1 MLFLKNLQQ
10 YFSGRGPLIHVVLD
24 GWGVGAADETNAV
37 NRANLPV
44 MSRLIRGCPYTQLWT
59 HGKYVGLPNE
69 KDLGG
74 SEVGHMTMGAGMVME
89 QGPTLIQNLLQSSE
103 FFENPV
109 LSRIIQ
115 NCVER
120 DTPLHLIGL
129 LSNGNIHSHVD
140 HTEAI
145 IRYAFQSGIRRC
157 YLHALLDGRDVGV
170 QSALDFTEP
179 FEKLFSELK
188 GQRPEIDYAFASG
201 GGREVITMD
210 RDNNW
215 EKIETGWQIHVQGQ
229 SENQFPSIRDAIEHF
244 RKQNPEIIDQ
254 DIPGFVIIRNG
265 EAVGRIEDQHAL
277 IFTNFRG
284 DRATEF
290 SQAVLAD
297 DFPYFERYRCPEV
310 LFAGMTQYDQDNQ
323 IPPDY
328 LVGTPVVEEPFG
340 KRILELGLKQFRLSE
355 TQKFAHV
362 TFFYNG
368 GYREPLDPLQEN
380 YHFIASDKIPSFAE
394 RPAMK
399 APGISKKAVE
409 FINSGEYQYGLI
421 NFANADMVGH
431 TGDFQATVR
440 AVEAVDAALDNI
452 VRAIDA
458 VNGLLV
464 ITADHGNAEQ
474 IKSYTTEKI
483 KSQPHTAHT
492 SNLVPLIYIGRPAKC
507 LPGSGSLSDVSPSLL
522 AIMNI
527 PQPKEMTGKSL
538 IKLMEDNKATVIGK

>member
-1 MLFLKNLQQ
+1 MLSLKNLQQ

-44 MSRLIRGCPYTQLWT
+44 ISRLIRGCPYTQLWT

-69 KDLGG
+69 KDMGG

-89 QGPTLIQNLLQSSE
+89 QGPTLIQNLLQSGE

-115 NCVER
+115 NCVEH
-120 DTPLHLIGL
+120 DTPLHLLGL

-145 IRYAFQSGIRRC
+145 IRHAFQSGIRRC
-157 YLHALLDGRDVGV
+157 YLHALLDGRDAGV

-188 GQRPEIDYAFASG
+188 GQRPGIDYAFASG

-215 EKIETGWQIHVQGQ
+215 EKIETGWRIHVQGQ

-265 EAVGRIEDQHAL
+265 EAVSRIEDQHAL

-284 DRATEF
+284 DRATQF
-290 SQAVLAD
+290 SRAFLAD
-297 DFPYFERYRCPEV
+297 EFPYFERYRCPEV

-368 GYREPLDPLQEN
+368 GYREPLDPLKEN

-399 APGISKKAVE
+399 ASGISKKAVE

-431 TGDFQATVR
+431 SGDFQATVR
-440 AVEAVDAALDNI
+440 AVEAVDSALDNI

-464 ITADHGNAEQ
+464 ITADHGNADEML
-474 IKSYTTEKI
+474 I
-483 KSQPHTAHT
+483 
-492 SNLVPLIYIGRPAKC
+492 SNQNGTLEISAKHSLNPVPFLIYDPLYNGDYRLKPF
-507 LPGSGSLSDVSPSLL
+507 GQEYNNNLSNIAATNFLLLGQAVPDDLAPSLF
-522 AIMNI
+522 
-527 PQPKEMTGKSL
+527 
-538 IKLMEDNKATVIGK
+538 ED

>member
-1 MLFLKNLQQ
+1 MLSLKNLQQ

-44 MSRLIRGCPYTQLWT
+44 ISRLIRGCPYTQLWT

-69 KDLGG
+69 KDMGG

-89 QGPTLIQNLLQSSE
+89 QGPTLIQDLLQSGE

-120 DTPLHLIGL
+120 DTPLHLLGL

-145 IRYAFQSGIRRC
+145 IRHAFQSGIRRC
-157 YLHALLDGRDVGV
+157 YLHALLDGRDTGV

-188 GQRPEIDYAFASG
+188 GQRPGIDYAFASG

-284 DRATEF
+284 DRATQF
-290 SQAVLAD
+290 SRAFLAD
-297 DFPYFERYRCPEV
+297 EFPYFERYRCPEV

-368 GYREPLDPLQEN
+368 GYREPLDPLKEN

-399 APGISKKAVE
+399 ASGISKKAVE

-440 AVEAVDAALDNI
+440 AVEAVDSALDNI

-464 ITADHGNAEQ
+464 ITADHGNADEML
-474 IKSYTTEKI
+474 I
-483 KSQPHTAHT
+483 
-492 SNLVPLIYIGRPAKC
+492 SNQNGTLEISAKHSLNPVPFLIYDPLYNGDYRLKPF
-507 LPGSGSLSDVSPSLL
+507 GQEYNNNLSNIAATNFLLLGQAVPDDLAPSLF
-522 AIMNI
+522 
-527 PQPKEMTGKSL
+527 
-538 IKLMEDNKATVIGK
+538 ED

>member
-24 GWGVGAADETNAV
+24 GWGVGAADGTNAV
-37 NRANLPV
+37 NKANLPV

-69 KDLGG
+69 KDMGG

-89 QGPTLIQNLLQSSE
+89 QGPTLIQNLLQSGE

-120 DTPLHLIGL
+120 DTPLHLLGL

-145 IRYAFQSGIRRC
+145 IRHAFQSGIRRC

-188 GQRPEIDYAFASG
+188 GQRPGIDYAFASG

-215 EKIETGWQIHVQGQ
+215 EKIETGWQIHVHGQ

-464 ITADHGNAEQ
+464 ITADHGNADEML
-474 IKSYTTEKI
+474 I
-483 KSQPHTAHT
+483 
-492 SNLVPLIYIGRPAKC
+492 SNQNGTLEISTKHSLNPVPFLIYDPLYNGDYRLKPF
-507 LPGSGSLSDVSPSLL
+507 GQDYNNNLSNIAATNFLLLGQAVPDDLAPSLF
-522 AIMNI
+522 A
-527 PQPKEMTGKSL
+527 
-538 IKLMEDNKATVIGK
+538 D

>member
-69 KDLGG
+69 KDMGG

-89 QGPTLIQNLLQSSE
+89 QGPTLIQNLLQSGE

-120 DTPLHLIGL
+120 DTPLHLLGL

-145 IRYAFQSGIRRC
+145 IRHAFQSGIRRC

-188 GQRPEIDYAFASG
+188 GQRPGIDYAFASG

-215 EKIETGWQIHVQGQ
+215 EKIETGWQIHVHGQ

-431 TGDFQATVR
+431 TGDLQATVR

-464 ITADHGNAEQ
+464 ITADHGNADEML
-474 IKSYTTEKI
+474 I
-483 KSQPHTAHT
+483 
-492 SNLVPLIYIGRPAKC
+492 SNQNETLEISTKHSLNPVPFLIYDPLYIGDYRLKPF
-507 LPGSGSLSDVSPSLL
+507 GQDYNNNLSNIAATNFLLLGQAVPDDLAPSLF
-522 AIMNI
+522 A
-527 PQPKEMTGKSL
+527 
-538 IKLMEDNKATVIGK
+538 D

>member
-1 MLFLKNLQQ
+1 MLSLKNLQQ

-44 MSRLIRGCPYTQLWT
+44 MSRLIHGCPYTQLWT

-69 KDLGG
+69 KDMGG

-89 QGPTLIQNLLQSSE
+89 QGPTLIQDLLQSGE

-120 DTPLHLIGL
+120 DTPLHLLGL

-140 HTEAI
+140 HTEVI
-145 IRYAFQSGIRRC
+145 IRHAFKSGIRRC
-157 YLHALLDGRDVGV
+157 YLHALLDGRDVGI

-188 GQRPEIDYAFASG
+188 RQRPRIDYAFASG

-215 EKIETGWQIHVQGQ
+215 EKIEAGWQIHVQGQ

-265 EAVGRIEDQHAL
+265 EAVGRIEDKHAL

-284 DRATEF
+284 DRANEF

-297 DFPYFERYRCPEV
+297 DFPYFERNRFPEV

-323 IPPDY
+323 IPPNY

-399 APGISKKAVE
+399 ASGISKKAVE

-464 ITADHGNAEQ
+464 VTADHGNADEML
-474 IKSYTTEKI
+474 I
-483 KSQPHTAHT
+483 
-492 SNLVPLIYIGRPAKC
+492 SNQNGTLEISTKHSLNPVPFLIYDPLYNGDYRLKPF
-507 LPGSGSLSDVSPSLL
+507 GQNYNNNLSNIAATNFLLLGQAVPDDLAPSLF
-522 AIMNI
+522 A
-527 PQPKEMTGKSL
+527 
-538 IKLMEDNKATVIGK
+538 D

>member
-1 MLFLKNLQQ
+1 MLSLKNLQQ

-44 MSRLIRGCPYTQLWT
+44 ISRLIRGCPYTQLWT

-69 KDLGG
+69 KDMGG

-89 QGPTLIQNLLQSSE
+89 QGPTLIQDLLQSGE

-120 DTPLHLIGL
+120 DTPLHLLGL

-145 IRYAFQSGIRRC
+145 IRHAFQSGIRRC
-157 YLHALLDGRDVGV
+157 YLHALLDGRDAGV

-188 GQRPEIDYAFASG
+188 GQRPGIDYAFASG

-215 EKIETGWQIHVQGQ
+215 KKIETGWRIHVQGQ
-229 SENQFPSIRDAIEHF
+229 SENQFPSIRDAIEYF

-284 DRATEF
+284 DRATQF
-290 SQAVLAD
+290 SRAVLAD
-297 DFPYFERYRCPEV
+297 EFPYFERYRCPEV

-368 GYREPLDPLQEN
+368 GYREPLDPLKEN

-399 APGISKKAVE
+399 ASGISKKAVE

-440 AVEAVDAALDNI
+440 AVEAVDSALDNI

-464 ITADHGNAEQ
+464 ITADHGNADEML
-474 IKSYTTEKI
+474 I
-483 KSQPHTAHT
+483 
-492 SNLVPLIYIGRPAKC
+492 SNQNGTLEISAKHSLNPVPFLIYDPLYNGDYRLKPF
-507 LPGSGSLSDVSPSLL
+507 GQEYNNNLSNIAATNFLLLGQAVPDDLAPSLF
-522 AIMNI
+522 
-527 PQPKEMTGKSL
+527 
-538 IKLMEDNKATVIGK
+538 ED

>member
-1 MLFLKNLQQ
+1 MLSLKNLQQ

-44 MSRLIRGCPYTQLWT
+44 ISRLIRGCPYTQLWT

-69 KDLGG
+69 KDMGG

-89 QGPTLIQNLLQSSE
+89 QGPTLIQNLLQSGE

-115 NCVER
+115 NCVEH
-120 DTPLHLIGL
+120 DTPLHLLGL

-145 IRYAFQSGIRRC
+145 IRHAFQSGIRRC
-157 YLHALLDGRDVGV
+157 YLHALLDGRDTGV

-188 GQRPEIDYAFASG
+188 GQRPGIDYAFASG

-215 EKIETGWQIHVQGQ
+215 KKIETGWRIHVQGQ
-229 SENQFPSIRDAIEHF
+229 SENQFPSIRDAIEYF

-284 DRATEF
+284 DRATQF
-290 SQAVLAD
+290 SRAVLAD
-297 DFPYFERYRCPEV
+297 EFPYFERYRCPEV

-368 GYREPLDPLQEN
+368 GYREPLDPLKEN

-399 APGISKKAVE
+399 ASGISKKAVE

-440 AVEAVDAALDNI
+440 AVEAVDSALDNI

-464 ITADHGNAEQ
+464 ITADHGNADEML
-474 IKSYTTEKI
+474 I
-483 KSQPHTAHT
+483 
-492 SNLVPLIYIGRPAKC
+492 SNQNGTLEISAKHSLNPVPFLIYDPLYNGDYRLKPF
-507 LPGSGSLSDVSPSLL
+507 GQEYNNNLSNIAATNFLLLGQAVPDDLAPSLF
-522 AIMNI
+522 
-527 PQPKEMTGKSL
+527 
-538 IKLMEDNKATVIGK
+538 ED

>member
-89 QGPTLIQNLLQSSE
+89 QGPTLIQNLLQSGE

-120 DTPLHLIGL
+120 DTPLHLLGL

-145 IRYAFQSGIRRC
+145 IRHAFQSGIRRC

-188 GQRPEIDYAFASG
+188 GQRPGIDYAFASG

-464 ITADHGNAEQ
+464 ITADHGNADEML
-474 IKSYTTEKI
+474 I
-483 KSQPHTAHT
+483 
-492 SNLVPLIYIGRPAKC
+492 SNQNGTLAISTKHSLNPVPFLIYDPLYNGDYRLKPF
-507 LPGSGSLSDVSPSLL
+507 GQDYNNNLSNIAATNFLLLGQAVPDDLAPSLF
-522 AIMNI
+522 A
-527 PQPKEMTGKSL
+527 
-538 IKLMEDNKATVIGK
+538 D

>member
-69 KDLGG
+69 KDMGG

-89 QGPTLIQNLLQSSE
+89 QGPTLIQNLLQSGE

-120 DTPLHLIGL
+120 DTPLHLLGL

-145 IRYAFQSGIRRC
+145 IRHAFQSGIRRC

-188 GQRPEIDYAFASG
+188 GQRPGIDYAFASG

-215 EKIETGWQIHVQGQ
+215 EKIETGWKIHVQGQ

-380 YHFIASDKIPSFAE
+380 YHLIASDKIPSFAE

-431 TGDFQATVR
+431 TGDLQATVR

-464 ITADHGNAEQ
+464 ITADHGNADEML
-474 IKSYTTEKI
+474 I
-483 KSQPHTAHT
+483 
-492 SNLVPLIYIGRPAKC
+492 SNQNGTLAISTKHSLNPVPFLIYDPLYNGDYRLKPF
-507 LPGSGSLSDVSPSLL
+507 GQDYNNNLSNIAATNFLLLGQAVPDDLAPSLF
-522 AIMNI
+522 A
-527 PQPKEMTGKSL
+527 
-538 IKLMEDNKATVIGK
+538 D

>member
-69 KDLGG
+69 KDMGG

-89 QGPTLIQNLLQSSE
+89 QGPTLIQNLLQSGE

-120 DTPLHLIGL
+120 DTPLHLLGL

-145 IRYAFQSGIRRC
+145 IRHAFQSGIRRC

-188 GQRPEIDYAFASG
+188 GQRPGIDYAFASG

-215 EKIETGWQIHVQGQ
+215 EKIETGWQIHVHGQ

-464 ITADHGNAEQ
+464 ITADHGNADEML
-474 IKSYTTEKI
+474 I
-483 KSQPHTAHT
+483 
-492 SNLVPLIYIGRPAKC
+492 SNQNGKLEISTKHSLNPVPFLIYDPLYNGDYRLKPF
-507 LPGSGSLSDVSPSLL
+507 GQDYNNNLSNIAATNFLLLGQAVPDDLAPSLF
-522 AIMNI
+522 A
-527 PQPKEMTGKSL
+527 
-538 IKLMEDNKATVIGK
+538 D

>member
-1 MLFLKNLQQ
+1 MLSLKNLQQ

-44 MSRLIRGCPYTQLWT
+44 ISRLIRGCPYTQLWT

-69 KDLGG
+69 KDMGG

-89 QGPTLIQNLLQSSE
+89 QGPTLIQNLLQSGE

-115 NCVER
+115 NCVEH
-120 DTPLHLIGL
+120 DTPLHLLGL

-145 IRYAFQSGIRRC
+145 IRHAFQSGIRRC
-157 YLHALLDGRDVGV
+157 YLHALLDGRDAGV

-188 GQRPEIDYAFASG
+188 GQRPGIDYAFASG

-215 EKIETGWQIHVQGQ
+215 KKIETGWRIHVQGQ
-229 SENQFPSIRDAIEHF
+229 SENQFPSIRDAIEYF

-265 EAVGRIEDQHAL
+265 EAVSRIEDQHAL
-277 IFTNFRG
+277 IFTNFRS
-284 DRATEF
+284 DRATQF
-290 SQAVLAD
+290 SQAFLAD
-297 DFPYFERYRCPEV
+297 EFPYFERYRCPEV

-368 GYREPLDPLQEN
+368 GYREPLDPLKEN

-399 APGISKKAVE
+399 ASGISKKAVE

-440 AVEAVDAALDNI
+440 AVEAVDSALDNI

-464 ITADHGNAEQ
+464 ITADHGNADEML
-474 IKSYTTEKI
+474 I
-483 KSQPHTAHT
+483 
-492 SNLVPLIYIGRPAKC
+492 SNQNGTLEISAKHSLNPVPFLIYDPLYNGDYRLKPF
-507 LPGSGSLSDVSPSLL
+507 GQEYNNNLSNIAATNFLLLGQAVPDDLAPSLF
-522 AIMNI
+522 
-527 PQPKEMTGKSL
+527 
-538 IKLMEDNKATVIGK
+538 ED

>member
-1 MLFLKNLQQ
+1 MLSLKNLQQ

-44 MSRLIRGCPYTQLWT
+44 ISRLIRGCPYTQLWT

-69 KDLGG
+69 KDMGG

-89 QGPTLIQNLLQSSE
+89 QGPTLIQDLLQSGE

-120 DTPLHLIGL
+120 DTPLHLLGL

-145 IRYAFQSGIRRC
+145 IRHAFQSGIRRC

-188 GQRPEIDYAFASG
+188 GQRPVIDYAFASG

-215 EKIETGWQIHVQGQ
+215 EKIETGWQIHVHGQ

-368 GYREPLDPLQEN
+368 GYREPLDPLKEN

-394 RPAMK
+394 CPAMK
-399 APGISKKAVE
+399 APEISKKAVE

-440 AVEAVDAALDNI
+440 AVEAVDSALDNI

-464 ITADHGNAEQ
+464 ITADHGNADEML
-474 IKSYTTEKI
+474 I
-483 KSQPHTAHT
+483 
-492 SNLVPLIYIGRPAKC
+492 SNQNGTLEISAKHSLNPVPFLIYDPLYNGDYRLKPF
-507 LPGSGSLSDVSPSLL
+507 GQEYNNNLSNIAATNFLLLGQAVPDDLAPSLF
-522 AIMNI
+522 
-527 PQPKEMTGKSL
+527 
-538 IKLMEDNKATVIGK
+538 ED

>member
-37 NRANLPV
+37 NKANLPV

-69 KDLGG
+69 KDMGG

-89 QGPTLIQNLLQSSE
+89 QGPTLIQNLLQSGE

-120 DTPLHLIGL
+120 DTPLHLLGL

-145 IRYAFQSGIRRC
+145 IRHAFQSGIRRC

-188 GQRPEIDYAFASG
+188 GQRPGIDYAFASG

-215 EKIETGWQIHVQGQ
+215 DKIETGWQIHVQGQ

-368 GYREPLDPLQEN
+368 GYREPLDPLQEI

-464 ITADHGNAEQ
+464 ITADHGNADEML
-474 IKSYTTEKI
+474 I
-483 KSQPHTAHT
+483 
-492 SNLVPLIYIGRPAKC
+492 SNQNGTLEISTKHSLNPVPFLIYDPLYNGDYRLKPF
-507 LPGSGSLSDVSPSLL
+507 GQDYNNNLSNIAATNFLLLGQAVPDDLAPSLF
-522 AIMNI
+522 A
-527 PQPKEMTGKSL
+527 
-538 IKLMEDNKATVIGK
+538 D

>member
-1 MLFLKNLQQ
+1 MLSLKNLQQ

-44 MSRLIRGCPYTQLWT
+44 ISRLIRGCPYTQLWT

-69 KDLGG
+69 KDMGG

-89 QGPTLIQNLLQSSE
+89 QGPTLIQDLLQSGE

-120 DTPLHLIGL
+120 DTPLHLLGL

-145 IRYAFQSGIRRC
+145 IRHAFQSGIRRC
-157 YLHALLDGRDVGV
+157 YLHALLDGRDAGV

-188 GQRPEIDYAFASG
+188 GQRPGIDYAFASG

-215 EKIETGWQIHVQGQ
+215 EKIETGWRIHVQGQ
-229 SENQFPSIRDAIEHF
+229 SENQFPSIRDAIEYF

-284 DRATEF
+284 DRATQF
-290 SQAVLAD
+290 SRAVLAD
-297 DFPYFERYRCPEV
+297 EFPYFERYRCPEV

-368 GYREPLDPLQEN
+368 GYREPLDPLKEN

-399 APGISKKAVE
+399 ASGISKKAVE

-440 AVEAVDAALDNI
+440 AVEAVDSALDNI

-464 ITADHGNAEQ
+464 ITADHGNADEML
-474 IKSYTTEKI
+474 I
-483 KSQPHTAHT
+483 
-492 SNLVPLIYIGRPAKC
+492 SNQNGTLEISAKHSLNPVPFLIYDPLYNGDYRLKPF
-507 LPGSGSLSDVSPSLL
+507 GQEYNNNLSNIAATNFLLLGQAVPDDLAPSLF
-522 AIMNI
+522 
-527 PQPKEMTGKSL
+527 
-538 IKLMEDNKATVIGK
+538 ED

>member
-1 MLFLKNLQQ
+1 MLSLKNLQQ

-44 MSRLIRGCPYTQLWT
+44 ISRLIRGCPYTQLWT

-69 KDLGG
+69 KDMGG

-89 QGPTLIQNLLQSSE
+89 QGPTLIQNLLQSGE

-115 NCVER
+115 NCVEH
-120 DTPLHLIGL
+120 DTPLHLLGL

-145 IRYAFQSGIRRC
+145 IRHAFQSGIRRC
-157 YLHALLDGRDVGV
+157 YLHALLDGRDAGV

-188 GQRPEIDYAFASG
+188 GQRPGIDYAFASG

-215 EKIETGWQIHVQGQ
+215 KKIETGWRIHVQGQ
-229 SENQFPSIRDAIEHF
+229 SENQFPSIRDAIEYF

-265 EAVGRIEDQHAL
+265 EAVSRIEDQHAL

-284 DRATEF
+284 DRATQF
-290 SQAVLAD
+290 SRAFLAD
-297 DFPYFERYRCPEV
+297 EFPYFERYRCPEV

-368 GYREPLDPLQEN
+368 GYREPLDPLKEN

-399 APGISKKAVE
+399 ASGISKKAVE

-440 AVEAVDAALDNI
+440 AVEAVDSALDNI

-464 ITADHGNAEQ
+464 ITADHGNADEML
-474 IKSYTTEKI
+474 I
-483 KSQPHTAHT
+483 
-492 SNLVPLIYIGRPAKC
+492 SNQNGTLEISAKHSLNPVPFLIYDPLYNGDYRLKPF
-507 LPGSGSLSDVSPSLL
+507 GQEYNNNLSNIAATNFLLLGQAVPDDLAPSLF
-522 AIMNI
+522 
-527 PQPKEMTGKSL
+527 
-538 IKLMEDNKATVIGK
+538 ED

>member
-1 MLFLKNLQQ
+1 MLSLKNLQQ

-24 GWGVGAADETNAV
+24 GWGVGAADGTNAV
-37 NRANLPV
+37 NKANLPV

-69 KDLGG
+69 KDMGG

-89 QGPTLIQNLLQSSE
+89 QGPTLIQNLLQSGE

-115 NCVER
+115 NCVEH
-120 DTPLHLIGL
+120 DTPLHLLGL

-145 IRYAFQSGIRRC
+145 IRHAFQSGIRRC

-188 GQRPEIDYAFASG
+188 GQRPGIDYAFASG

-215 EKIETGWQIHVQGQ
+215 EKIETGWQIHVHGQ

-284 DRATEF
+284 DRATQF
-290 SQAVLAD
+290 SRAFLAD
-297 DFPYFERYRCPEV
+297 EFPYFERYRCPEV

-440 AVEAVDAALDNI
+440 AVEAVDSALDNI

-464 ITADHGNAEQ
+464 ITADHGNADEML
-474 IKSYTTEKI
+474 I
-483 KSQPHTAHT
+483 
-492 SNLVPLIYIGRPAKC
+492 SNQNGTLEISAKHSLNPVPFLIYDPLYNGDYRLKPF
-507 LPGSGSLSDVSPSLL
+507 GQDYNNNLSNIAATNFLLLGQAVPDDLAPSLF
-522 AIMNI
+522 A
-527 PQPKEMTGKSL
+527 
-538 IKLMEDNKATVIGK
+538 D

>member
-24 GWGVGAADETNAV
+24 GWGVGAADGTNAV
-37 NRANLPV
+37 NKANLPV

-69 KDLGG
+69 KDMGG

-89 QGPTLIQNLLQSSE
+89 QGPTLIQNLLQSGE

-115 NCVER
+115 NCVEH
-120 DTPLHLIGL
+120 DTPLHLLGL

-145 IRYAFQSGIRRC
+145 IRHAFQSGIRRC

-188 GQRPEIDYAFASG
+188 GQRPGIDYAFASG

-215 EKIETGWQIHVQGQ
+215 EKIETGWQIHVHGQ

-284 DRATEF
+284 DRATQF
-290 SQAVLAD
+290 SRAFLAD
-297 DFPYFERYRCPEV
+297 EFPYFERYRCPEV

-399 APGISKKAVE
+399 ASGISKKAVE

-440 AVEAVDAALDNI
+440 AVEAVDSALDNI

-464 ITADHGNAEQ
+464 ITADHGNADEML
-474 IKSYTTEKI
+474 I
-483 KSQPHTAHT
+483 
-492 SNLVPLIYIGRPAKC
+492 SNQNGTLEISAKHSLNPVPFLIYDPLYNGDYRLKPF
-507 LPGSGSLSDVSPSLL
+507 GQEYNNNLSNIATTNFLLLGQAVPDDLAPSLF
-522 AIMNI
+522 
-527 PQPKEMTGKSL
+527 
-538 IKLMEDNKATVIGK
+538 ED

>member
-37 NRANLPV
+37 NKANLPV

-69 KDLGG
+69 KDMGG

-89 QGPTLIQNLLQSSE
+89 QGPTLIQNLLQSGE

-120 DTPLHLIGL
+120 DTPLHLLGL

-145 IRYAFQSGIRRC
+145 IRHAFQSGIRRC

-188 GQRPEIDYAFASG
+188 GQRPGIDYAFASG

-215 EKIETGWQIHVQGQ
+215 EKIETGWQIHVHGQ

-297 DFPYFERYRCPEV
+297 EFSYFERYRCPEV

-431 TGDFQATVR
+431 TGDLQATVR

-464 ITADHGNAEQ
+464 ITADHGNADEML
-474 IKSYTTEKI
+474 I
-483 KSQPHTAHT
+483 
-492 SNLVPLIYIGRPAKC
+492 SNQNETLEISTKHSLNPVPFLIYDPLYNGDYRLKPF
-507 LPGSGSLSDVSPSLL
+507 GQDYNNNLSNIAATNFLLLGQAVPDDLTPSLF
-522 AIMNI
+522 AY
-527 PQPKEMTGKSL
+527 
-538 IKLMEDNKATVIGK
+538 

>member
-37 NRANLPV
+37 NKANLPV

-69 KDLGG
+69 KDMGG

-89 QGPTLIQNLLQSSE
+89 QGPTLIQNLLQSGE

-120 DTPLHLIGL
+120 DTPLHLLGL

-145 IRYAFQSGIRRC
+145 IRHAFQSGIRRC
-157 YLHALLDGRDVGV
+157 YLHALLDGRDAGV

-188 GQRPEIDYAFASG
+188 GQRPGIDYAFASG

-215 EKIETGWQIHVQGQ
+215 EKIETGWQIHVHGQ

-290 SQAVLAD
+290 SQAVLVH

-464 ITADHGNAEQ
+464 ITADHGNADEML
-474 IKSYTTEKI
+474 I
-483 KSQPHTAHT
+483 
-492 SNLVPLIYIGRPAKC
+492 SNQNETLEISTKHSLNPVPFLIYDPLYNGDYRLKPF
-507 LPGSGSLSDVSPSLL
+507 GQDYNNNLSNIAATNFLLLGQAVPDDLAPSLF
-522 AIMNI
+522 
-527 PQPKEMTGKSL
+527 
-538 IKLMEDNKATVIGK
+538 ED

>member
-44 MSRLIRGCPYTQLWT
+44 MSRLICGCPYTQLWT

-69 KDLGG
+69 KDMGG

-89 QGPTLIQNLLQSSE
+89 QGPTLIQNLLQSGE

-120 DTPLHLIGL
+120 DTPLHLLGL

-145 IRYAFQSGIRRC
+145 IRHAFQSGIRRC

-188 GQRPEIDYAFASG
+188 GQRPGIDYAFASG

-215 EKIETGWQIHVQGQ
+215 DKIETGWQIHVQGQ

-254 DIPGFVIIRNG
+254 DIPGFVIIRNW
-265 EAVGRIEDQHAL
+265 
-277 IFTNFRG
+277 
-284 DRATEF
+284 
-290 SQAVLAD
+290 
-297 DFPYFERYRCPEV
+297 
-310 LFAGMTQYDQDNQ
+310 
-323 IPPDY
+323 
-328 LVGTPVVEEPFG
+328 
-340 KRILELGLKQFRLSE
+340 
-355 TQKFAHV
+355 
-362 TFFYNG
+362 
-368 GYREPLDPLQEN
+368 
-380 YHFIASDKIPSFAE
+380 
-394 RPAMK
+394 
-399 APGISKKAVE
+399 
-409 FINSGEYQYGLI
+409 
-421 NFANADMVGH
+421 
-431 TGDFQATVR
+431 
-440 AVEAVDAALDNI
+440 
-452 VRAIDA
+452 
-458 VNGLLV
+458 
-464 ITADHGNAEQ
+464 
-474 IKSYTTEKI
+474 
-483 KSQPHTAHT
+483 
-492 SNLVPLIYIGRPAKC
+492 
-507 LPGSGSLSDVSPSLL
+507 
-522 AIMNI
+522 
-527 PQPKEMTGKSL
+527 
-538 IKLMEDNKATVIGK
+538 

>member
-1 MLFLKNLQQ
+1 M
-10 YFSGRGPLIHVVLD
+10 
-24 GWGVGAADETNAV
+24 
-37 NRANLPV
+37 
-44 MSRLIRGCPYTQLWT
+44 
-59 HGKYVGLPNE
+59 
-69 KDLGG
+69 GG

-89 QGPTLIQNLLQSSE
+89 QGPTLIQNRLQSGE

-120 DTPLHLIGL
+120 DTPLHLLGL

-145 IRYAFQSGIRRC
+145 IRHAFKSGIKRC
-157 YLHALLDGRDVGV
+157 YLHALLDGRDAGV

-188 GQRPEIDYAFASG
+188 GQRPGIDYAFASG

-284 DRATEF
+284 DRATQF
-290 SQAVLAD
+290 SRAVLAD
-297 DFPYFERYRCPEV
+297 EFPYFERYRCPEV
-310 LFAGMTQYDQDNQ
+310 MFAGMTQYDQDNQ

-368 GYREPLDPLQEN
+368 GYREPLDPLKEN

-399 APGISKKAVE
+399 ASGISKKAVE

-440 AVEAVDAALDNI
+440 AVEAVDSALDNI

-464 ITADHGNAEQ
+464 ITADHGNADEML
-474 IKSYTTEKI
+474 I
-483 KSQPHTAHT
+483 
-492 SNLVPLIYIGRPAKC
+492 SNQNGTLEISAKHSLNPVPFLIYDPLYNGDYRLKPF
-507 LPGSGSLSDVSPSLL
+507 GQEYNNNLSNIAATNFLLLGQAVPDDLAPSLF
-522 AIMNI
+522 
-527 PQPKEMTGKSL
+527 
-538 IKLMEDNKATVIGK
+538 ED

>member
-1 MLFLKNLQQ
+1 MLSLKNLQQ

-44 MSRLIRGCPYTQLWT
+44 ISRLIRGCPYTQLWT

-69 KDLGG
+69 KDMGG

-89 QGPTLIQNLLQSSE
+89 QGPTLIQNLLQSGE

-120 DTPLHLIGL
+120 DTPLHLLGL

-145 IRYAFQSGIRRC
+145 IRHAFQSGIRRC
-157 YLHALLDGRDVGV
+157 YLHALLDGRDTGV

-188 GQRPEIDYAFASG
+188 GQRPGIDYAFASG

-215 EKIETGWQIHVQGQ
+215 KKIETGWRIHVQGQ

-284 DRATEF
+284 DRATQF
-290 SQAVLAD
+290 SRAFLAD
-297 DFPYFERYRCPEV
+297 EFPYFERYRCPEV

-368 GYREPLDPLQEN
+368 GYREPLDPLKEN

-399 APGISKKAVE
+399 ASGISKKAVE

-440 AVEAVDAALDNI
+440 AVEAVDSALDNI

-464 ITADHGNAEQ
+464 ITADHGNADEML
-474 IKSYTTEKI
+474 I
-483 KSQPHTAHT
+483 
-492 SNLVPLIYIGRPAKC
+492 SNQNGTLEISAKHSLNPVPFLIYDPLYNGDYRLKPF
-507 LPGSGSLSDVSPSLL
+507 GQEYNNNLSNIAATNFLLLGQAVPDDLAPSLF
-522 AIMNI
+522 
-527 PQPKEMTGKSL
+527 
-538 IKLMEDNKATVIGK
+538 ED

>member
-1 MLFLKNLQQ
+1 MLSLKNLQQ

-24 GWGVGAADETNAV
+24 GWGVGTADETNAV

-44 MSRLIRGCPYTQLWT
+44 ISRLIRGCPYTQLWT

-69 KDLGG
+69 KDMGG

-89 QGPTLIQNLLQSSE
+89 QGPTLIQDLLQSGE

-120 DTPLHLIGL
+120 DTPLHLLGL

-145 IRYAFQSGIRRC
+145 IRHAFQSGIRRC
-157 YLHALLDGRDVGV
+157 YLHALLDGRDAGV

-188 GQRPEIDYAFASG
+188 GQRPGIDYAFASG

-215 EKIETGWQIHVQGQ
+215 EKIETGWRIHVQGQ

-284 DRATEF
+284 DRATQF
-290 SQAVLAD
+290 SRAFLAD
-297 DFPYFERYRCPEV
+297 EFPYFERYRCPEV

-368 GYREPLDPLQEN
+368 GYREPLDPLKEN

-399 APGISKKAVE
+399 ASGISKKAVE

-440 AVEAVDAALDNI
+440 AVEAVDSALDNI

-464 ITADHGNAEQ
+464 ITADHGNADEML
-474 IKSYTTEKI
+474 I
-483 KSQPHTAHT
+483 
-492 SNLVPLIYIGRPAKC
+492 SNQNGTLEISAKHSLNPVPFLIYDPLYNGDYRLKPF
-507 LPGSGSLSDVSPSLL
+507 GQEYNNNLSNIAATNFLLLGQAVPDDLAPSLF
-522 AIMNI
+522 
-527 PQPKEMTGKSL
+527 
-538 IKLMEDNKATVIGK
+538 ED

>member
-24 GWGVGAADETNAV
+24 GWGVGAADGTNAV

-89 QGPTLIQNLLQSSE
+89 QGPTLIQNLLQSGE

-120 DTPLHLIGL
+120 DTPLHLLGL

-297 DFPYFERYRCPEV
+297 DLPYFERYRCPKV

-394 RPAMK
+394 LPAMK

-464 ITADHGNAEQ
+464 ITADHGNADEML
-474 IKSYTTEKI
+474 I
-483 KSQPHTAHT
+483 
-492 SNLVPLIYIGRPAKC
+492 SNQNGTLDISTKHSLNPVPFLIYDPLYNGDYRLKPF
-507 LPGSGSLSDVSPSLL
+507 GQDYNNNLSNIAATNYLLLGQAVPDDLAPSLF
-522 AIMNI
+522 A
-527 PQPKEMTGKSL
+527 
-538 IKLMEDNKATVIGK
+538 D

>member
-1 MLFLKNLQQ
+1 MLSLKNLQQ

-44 MSRLIRGCPYTQLWT
+44 MSRLIHGCPYTQLWT

-69 KDLGG
+69 KDMGG

-89 QGPTLIQNLLQSSE
+89 QGPTLIQDLLQSGE

-120 DTPLHLIGL
+120 DTPLHLLGL

-145 IRYAFQSGIRRC
+145 IRHAFQSGIRRC

-188 GQRPEIDYAFASG
+188 GQRPGIDYAFASG

-215 EKIETGWQIHVQGQ
+215 EKIETGWRIHVQGQ

-368 GYREPLDPLQEN
+368 GYREPLDPLKEN

-399 APGISKKAVE
+399 ASGISKKAVE

-440 AVEAVDAALDNI
+440 AVEAVDSALDNI

-464 ITADHGNAEQ
+464 ITADHGNADEML
-474 IKSYTTEKI
+474 I
-483 KSQPHTAHT
+483 
-492 SNLVPLIYIGRPAKC
+492 SNQNGTLEISAKHSLNPVPFLIYDPLYNGDYRLKPF
-507 LPGSGSLSDVSPSLL
+507 GQEYNNNLSNIAATNFLLLGQAVPDDLAPSLF
-522 AIMNI
+522 
-527 PQPKEMTGKSL
+527 
-538 IKLMEDNKATVIGK
+538 ED

>member
-24 GWGVGAADETNAV
+24 GWGVGAADGTNAV
-37 NRANLPV
+37 NKANLPV

-69 KDLGG
+69 KDMGG

-89 QGPTLIQNLLQSSE
+89 QGPTLIQNLLQSGE

-120 DTPLHLIGL
+120 DTPLHLLGL

-145 IRYAFQSGIRRC
+145 IRHAFQSGIRRC

-188 GQRPEIDYAFASG
+188 GQRPGIDYAFASG

-254 DIPGFVIIRNG
+254 DIPGFVIIRKG

-431 TGDFQATVR
+431 TGDLQATVR

-464 ITADHGNAEQ
+464 ITADHGNADEML
-474 IKSYTTEKI
+474 I
-483 KSQPHTAHT
+483 
-492 SNLVPLIYIGRPAKC
+492 SNQNETLEISTKHSLNPVPFLIYDPLYNGDYRLKPF
-507 LPGSGSLSDVSPSLL
+507 GQDYNNNLSNIAATNFLLLGQAVPDDLAPSLF
-522 AIMNI
+522 A
-527 PQPKEMTGKSL
+527 
-538 IKLMEDNKATVIGK
+538 D

>member
-24 GWGVGAADETNAV
+24 GWGVGAADGTNAV
-37 NRANLPV
+37 NKANLPV

-69 KDLGG
+69 KDMGG

-89 QGPTLIQNLLQSSE
+89 QGPTLIQNLLQSGE

-120 DTPLHLIGL
+120 DTPLHLLGL

-145 IRYAFQSGIRRC
+145 IRHAFQSGIRRC

-188 GQRPEIDYAFASG
+188 GQRPVIDYAFASG

-215 EKIETGWQIHVQGQ
+215 EKIETGWRIHVQGQ

-464 ITADHGNAEQ
+464 ITADHGNADEML
-474 IKSYTTEKI
+474 I
-483 KSQPHTAHT
+483 
-492 SNLVPLIYIGRPAKC
+492 SNQNGTLEISTKHSLNPVPFLIYDPLYNGDYRLKPF
-507 LPGSGSLSDVSPSLL
+507 GQEYNNNLSNIAATNFLLLGQAVPDDLAPSLF
-522 AIMNI
+522 A
-527 PQPKEMTGKSL
+527 
-538 IKLMEDNKATVIGK
+538 D

>member
-10 YFSGRGPLIHVVLD
+10 YFSGRGPLIQVVLD
-24 GWGVGAADETNAV
+24 GWGVGAADGTNAV

-89 QGPTLIQNLLQSSE
+89 QGPTLIQNLLQSGE

-380 YHFIASDKIPSFAE
+380 YHFVASDKIPSFAE

-409 FINSGEYQYGLI
+409 FINSGEYQFGLI

-452 VRAIDA
+452 LRAIDA

-464 ITADHGNAEQ
+464 ITADHGNADEMLISNQ
-474 IKSYTTEKI
+474 NGTLTTSTKH
-483 KSQPHTAHT
+483 SLNP
-492 SNLVPLIYIGRPAKC
+492 VPFLIYDPLYNGDYRLKPF
-507 LPGSGSLSDVSPSLL
+507 GQDYNNNLSNIAATNYLLLGQAVPDDLAPSLF
-522 AIMNI
+522 A
-527 PQPKEMTGKSL
+527 
-538 IKLMEDNKATVIGK
+538 D

>member
-37 NRANLPV
+37 NKANLPV

-69 KDLGG
+69 KDMGG

-89 QGPTLIQNLLQSSE
+89 QGPTLIQNLLQSGE

-120 DTPLHLIGL
+120 DTPLHLLGL

-145 IRYAFQSGIRRC
+145 IRHAFKSGIRRC
-157 YLHALLDGRDVGV
+157 YLHALLDGRDVDV

-188 GQRPEIDYAFASG
+188 GQRPRIDYAFASG

-254 DIPGFVIIRNG
+254 DIPGFVIIRKG

-431 TGDFQATVR
+431 TGDLQATVR

-464 ITADHGNAEQ
+464 ITADHGNADEML
-474 IKSYTTEKI
+474 I
-483 KSQPHTAHT
+483 
-492 SNLVPLIYIGRPAKC
+492 SNQNGTLEISTKHSLNPVPFLIYDPLYNGDYRLKPF
-507 LPGSGSLSDVSPSLL
+507 GQDYNNNLSNIAATNFLLLGQAVPDDLAPSLF
-522 AIMNI
+522 A
-527 PQPKEMTGKSL
+527 
-538 IKLMEDNKATVIGK
+538 D

>member
-37 NRANLPV
+37 NKANLPV

-69 KDLGG
+69 KDMGG

-89 QGPTLIQNLLQSSE
+89 QGPTLIQNLLQSGE

-120 DTPLHLIGL
+120 DTPLHLLGL

-145 IRYAFQSGIRRC
+145 IRHAFQSGIRRC

-179 FEKLFSELK
+179 FEKLFSKLK
-188 GQRPEIDYAFASG
+188 GQRPRIDYAFASG

-464 ITADHGNAEQ
+464 ITADHGNADEML
-474 IKSYTTEKI
+474 I
-483 KSQPHTAHT
+483 
-492 SNLVPLIYIGRPAKC
+492 SNQNETLEISTKHSLNPVPFLIYDPLYNGDYRLKPF
-507 LPGSGSLSDVSPSLL
+507 GQDYNNNLSNIAATNFLLLGQAVPDDLAPSLF
-522 AIMNI
+522 A
-527 PQPKEMTGKSL
+527 
-538 IKLMEDNKATVIGK
+538 D

>member
-24 GWGVGAADETNAV
+24 GWGVGAADGTNAV
-37 NRANLPV
+37 NKANLPV

-69 KDLGG
+69 KDMGG

-89 QGPTLIQNLLQSSE
+89 QGPTLIQNLLQSGE

-120 DTPLHLIGL
+120 DTPLHLLGL

-145 IRYAFQSGIRRC
+145 IRHAFQSGIRRC

-188 GQRPEIDYAFASG
+188 GQRPGIDYAFASG

-215 EKIETGWQIHVQGQ
+215 DKIETGWQIHVQGQ
-229 SENQFPSIRDAIEHF
+229 TENQFPSIRDAIEHF

-254 DIPGFVIIRNG
+254 DIPGFVIIRKG
-265 EAVGRIEDQHAL
+265 EAVGGIEDQHAL
-277 IFTNFRG
+277 IFTKFRG

-464 ITADHGNAEQ
+464 ITADHGNADEML
-474 IKSYTTEKI
+474 I
-483 KSQPHTAHT
+483 
-492 SNLVPLIYIGRPAKC
+492 SNQNETLEISTKHSLNPVPFLIYDPLYNGDYRLKPF
-507 LPGSGSLSDVSPSLL
+507 GQDYNNNLSNIAATNFLLLGQAVPDDLAPSLF
-522 AIMNI
+522 A
-527 PQPKEMTGKSL
+527 
-538 IKLMEDNKATVIGK
+538 D

>member
-24 GWGVGAADETNAV
+24 GWGVGAADGTNAV
-37 NRANLPV
+37 NKANLPV

-69 KDLGG
+69 KDMGG

-89 QGPTLIQNLLQSSE
+89 QGPTLIQNLLQSGE

-120 DTPLHLIGL
+120 DTPLHLLGL

-145 IRYAFQSGIRRC
+145 IRHAFQSGIRRC

-188 GQRPEIDYAFASG
+188 GQRPRIDYAFASG

-290 SQAVLAD
+290 SQALLAD
-297 DFPYFERYRCPEV
+297 DLPYFERYRCPEV

-431 TGDFQATVR
+431 TGDLQATVR

-464 ITADHGNAEQ
+464 ITADHGNADEML
-474 IKSYTTEKI
+474 I
-483 KSQPHTAHT
+483 
-492 SNLVPLIYIGRPAKC
+492 SNQNETLEISTKHSLNPVPFLIYDPLYNGDYRLKPF
-507 LPGSGSLSDVSPSLL
+507 GQDYNNNLSNIAATNFLLLGQAVPDDLAPSLF
-522 AIMNI
+522 A
-527 PQPKEMTGKSL
+527 
-538 IKLMEDNKATVIGK
+538 D

>member
-69 KDLGG
+69 KDMGG

-89 QGPTLIQNLLQSSE
+89 QGPTLIQNLLQSGE

-120 DTPLHLIGL
+120 DTPLHLLGL

-145 IRYAFQSGIRRC
+145 IRHAFQSGIRRC

-188 GQRPEIDYAFASG
+188 GQRPGIDYAFASG

-440 AVEAVDAALDNI
+440 AVEAVDTALDNI

-464 ITADHGNAEQ
+464 VTADHGNADEML
-474 IKSYTTEKI
+474 I
-483 KSQPHTAHT
+483 
-492 SNLVPLIYIGRPAKC
+492 SNQNGTLEISTKHSLNPVPFLIYDPLYNGDYRLKPF
-507 LPGSGSLSDVSPSLL
+507 GQDYNNNLSNIAATNFLLLGQAVPDDLAPSLF
-522 AIMNI
+522 
-527 PQPKEMTGKSL
+527 T
-538 IKLMEDNKATVIGK
+538 D

>member
-69 KDLGG
+69 KDMGG

-89 QGPTLIQNLLQSSE
+89 QGPTLIQNLLQSGE

-120 DTPLHLIGL
+120 DTPLHLLGL

-145 IRYAFQSGIRRC
+145 IRHAFQSGIRRC

-188 GQRPEIDYAFASG
+188 GQRPGIDYAFASG

-215 EKIETGWQIHVQGQ
+215 DKIETGWQIHVQGQ

-368 GYREPLDPLQEN
+368 GYREPLDPLQEI

-440 AVEAVDAALDNI
+440 AVEAVDTALDNI

-464 ITADHGNAEQ
+464 ITADHGNADEML
-474 IKSYTTEKI
+474 I
-483 KSQPHTAHT
+483 
-492 SNLVPLIYIGRPAKC
+492 SNQNGTLEISTKHSLNPVPFLIYDPLYNGDYRLKPF
-507 LPGSGSLSDVSPSLL
+507 GQDYNNNLSNIAATNFLLLGQAVPDDLAPSLF
-522 AIMNI
+522 A
-527 PQPKEMTGKSL
+527 
-538 IKLMEDNKATVIGK
+538 D